1 MLLTISDGADSV
13 IQFITVLL
21 IFVMVLV
28 ITMLVTR
35 WIGKFQKMQN
45 IGENVQV
52 LESVRISPSACVE
65 ILKIGNKYI
74 AVALSKD
81 SVTMLCELDE
91 AEISKENGNLANNDA
106 FAGIFDRVKKGFLA
120 GKSEALEG
128 SREDEQ

>member
-1 MLLTISDGADSV
+1 M
-13 IQFITVLL
+13 IQFVTVLL

-45 IGENVQV
+45 TGENVQV

-65 ILKIGNKYI
+65 ILKIGKKYV
-74 AVALSKD
+74 AVAVAKD
-81 SVTMLCELDE
+81 GVTMLCELDE
-91 AEISKENGNLANNDA
+91 TELDEKKYVQSNSDGFANILDT
-106 FAGIFDRVKKGFLA
+106 VKKSFLP

-128 SREDEQ
+128 SHEDEQ